1 MAAQVAAEAAE
12 EEEHKGSNISSQ
24 KSNMY
29 NPRPKRDRQ
38 EAVSA
43 ARGATTSTSALN
55 SPQTKRH
62 SCLSK
67 PRMGGYNVNGGD
79 DDDYDVNVE
88 YQDVVCGINMD
99 EPPRD
104 VEGVGCMVILGQNQR
119 VQACPV

>member
-24 KSNMY
+24 KANMY

-43 ARGATTSTSALN
+43 ARGTTTSTSALN

-67 PRMGGYNVNGGD
+67 TRRGRKMT
-79 DDDYDVNVE
+79 
-88 YQDVVCGINMD
+88 M
-99 EPPRD
+99 
-104 VEGVGCMVILGQNQR
+104 MVITRIMTQMEITMMVFVGSTWTNHHAMWKELD
-119 VQACPV
+119 AW